1 MPYTIRTVLTDKGTY
16 LTLPGNVRSA
26 AAVIRRVMD
35 NHEQFLAHAF
45 EYVCAQNH
53 VDHRLTKAHHLW
65 TNGQVER
72 MNRMLK
78 DTTVRHF
85 HYETRNQLRSHL

>member
-1 MPYTIRTVLTDKGTY
+1 MPYTIHIVLTDKGTY
-16 LTLPGNVRSA
+16 FTSPGNVRSA
-26 AAVIRRVMD
+26 AAEIRRVMD

-53 VDHRLTKAHHLW
+53 VDHRLTKARHLW

-72 MNRMLK
+72 MSRTLK
-78 DTTVRHF
+78 DATVKRF
-85 HYETRNQLRSHL
+85 HYETRD